1 MKIYGIL
8 LPTIPST
15 LHSSAISCRK
25 LFNQNIVFRFYYYK
39 TIHKYE
45 AYKSFDFNIILFQDV
60 DSPLSKFG

>member
-1 MKIYGIL
+1 MMVMEYYCRQYHPLCIL
-8 LPTIPST
+8 VQLVVESFLTKN
-15 LHSSAISCRK
+15 L
-25 LFNQNIVFRFYYYK
+25 VFRFYYHK